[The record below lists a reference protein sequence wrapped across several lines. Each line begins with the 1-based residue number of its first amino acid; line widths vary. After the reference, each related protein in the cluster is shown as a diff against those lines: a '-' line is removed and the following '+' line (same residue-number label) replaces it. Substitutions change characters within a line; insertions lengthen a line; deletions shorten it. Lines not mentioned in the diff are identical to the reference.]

1 MTNLEEEIIKC
12 AVEGGWNKSSK
23 YKLIDMY
30 GGSVTFSFVDL
41 DGNTN
46 SIDWAMAELILDPN
60 FWEAIGRAKGWE
72 EEYFEKYGIE
82 TKFFFLG
89 YAMEFMEI
97 NLTQGWQPAIEYLY
111 SLISNGKN

>member
-12 AVEGGWNKSSK
+12 AVGGGYDIGYNFTFVKNSSSHIRLFICDSK
-23 YKLIDMY
+23 K
-30 GGSVTFSFVDL
+30 SFV
-41 DGNTN
+41 
-46 SIDWAMAELILDPN
+46 LDPN

-111 SLISNGKN
+111 SLISNGEK